1 MHNFA
6 VMDTARNGVIH
17 KTIKAVEI
25 EDKDTYFEIFKTSKN
40 TTIATT
46 AYNGSIHKKYPKH
59 VETALPPLNPAKIG

>member
-6 VMDTARNGVIH
+6 VMDTARNDVIH

-46 AYNGSIHKKYPKH
+46 AYNGSIHKK
-59 VETALPPLNPAKIG
+59 